1 MHGILLYIKKNIL
14 KKYYTYFLVFIALAI
29 LLSCLITVFASG
41 QALSQAYRN
50 ALKSTYG
57 TQQYVAFDVN
67 TDEIPENT
75 FSSVGVTKIF
85 GTLQKE
91 QKTAA
96 IGWMDETALEMH
108 EISLISGRFAQKEN
122 EIVLEEWVKERFF
135 PETEIGEPIKLS
147 YNAFSQ
153 NGVFDFPKEETLI
166 LSGIIKNYSAVQT
179 EDILTPE
186 AGYEQLPSILLCS
199 VPPEAKF
206 YVETLSFIF
215 IEADPLNNRLM
226 LQQYFQPKAISSN
239 DGYYHADISNMDT
252 FIIQVFKVIILSASI
267 LILPAILFV
276 FVFGDFSSLKKAFV
290 LGADKNQLFIV
301 LFLKCIVVILA
312 ALILGIA
319 LSFLTAGVFH
329 ILFIT
334 FFSIDIAIQ
343 ISADTLISGISI
355 YLLLSFLSSAVISAL
370 SAGAIIQEPKPAKR
384 KKVVFFSKNPFFLFA
399 YKTILMHFSK
409 FAATSFCLAVCI
421 TVFCTGFAVSKGFIN
436 DLDHPFCDFS
446 LEFNMQIFAGS
457 LRIPCQEKRGFTE
470 KELRPVINDS
480 NIKNLFLTKYAIV
493 NILSEDTEIQ
503 QIFADRLLRPFS
515 SDPEEMEVEKNRYG
529 YKTTENLYRTT
540 IKGVDEPVLD
550 ILKNFKTIGQINKEQ
565 LKKGEEV
572 IICVSEQKY
581 DEKIKA
587 LLDKE
592 LIFTQIFDYI
602 PGKSEGIRR
611 DITAKV
617 AGIVIVPEEEDLYT
631 RAFASNGYD
640 FLWNSSAF
648 LEYGIHEYYFG
659 VYIETIND
667 TDINHLSSVLAE
679 IKEKNPEATYI
690 SKTEIKQAEEKIKNI
705 VSVASSAIV
714 SILGIFAFMIIFLNY
729 LLSVNQK
736 KKLFK
741 TLSYIGMARGEL
753 NRLMITEHFLYLLTG
768 YFLSLP
774 FIILFTFV
782 LEAIVFLPMIILRSL
797 IVLAVLSA
805 FSALLSIYNYL
816 WIKKNILEPA

>member
-14 KKYYTYFLVFIALAI
+14 KKYYTYFLIFIALAI

-57 TQQYVAFDVN
+57 TQQYVAFHVS
-67 TDEIPENT
+67 TDEIPENI

-96 IGWMDETALEMH
+96 IGWMDETALKMH

-135 PETEIGEPIKLS
+135 PEAEIGESIKLS

-153 NGVFDFPKEETLI
+153 NGMFDFPKEKTLI
-166 LSGIIKNYSAVQT
+166 LSGIIKNYSSVQT
-179 EDILTPE
+179 GDVLTPE
-186 AGYEQLPSILLCS
+186 AGYEQLPSVLFCS
-199 VPPEAKF
+199 LPQDTDC
-206 YVETLSFIF
+206 YVETLSCIF
-215 IEADPLNNRLM
+215 IENAFNGRPL
-226 LQQYFQPKAISSN
+226 LQQYFQPAEISSN
-239 DGYYHADISNMDT
+239 DEYYRADISNIDT
-252 FIIQVFKVIILSASI
+252 FIVQIFKLIVLAATV
-267 LILPAILFV
+267 LILPTILFL
-276 FVFGDFSSLKKAFV
+276 FVWGDFPSLKKAFV

-301 LFLKCIVVILA
+301 VFLKCIIEISA
-312 ALILGIA
+312 SLILGTL
-319 LSFLTAGVFH
+319 LSFFTVGAFSRL
-329 ILFIT
+329 LLT
-334 FFSIDIAIQ
+334 FFSIDIASH
-343 ISADTLISGISI
+343 ISQSALMIGISL
-355 YLLLSFLSSAVISAL
+355 YLLVGLLSSAVISLL
-370 SAGAIIQEPKPAKR
+370 SVRLLTREPKTAK
-384 KKVVFFSKNPFFLFA
+384 KKHIIFSSKNPFILFA
-399 YKTILMHFSK
+399 YKNILTHFSK
-409 FAATSFCLAVCI
+409 FMATSFCLAVCI
-421 TVFCTGFAVSKGFIN
+421 TVFCCSFAVSKGFIK
-436 DLDHPFCDFS
+436 DLEHPFCDFS
-446 LEFNMQIFAGS
+446 LEFNMQIFAGP

-470 KELRPVINDS
+470 KELEPIINDI
-480 NIKNLFLTKYAIV
+480 NIKNLFLTKYAVV
-493 NILSEDTEIQ
+493 NILSEDTEIHQ
-503 QIFADRLLRPFS
+503 LFADRLLRPFS
-515 SDPEEMEVEKNRYG
+515 SNPEEMEQEKSRYG

-572 IICVSEQKY
+572 ILCVSEQKY
-581 DEKIKA
+581 DDKIKA
-587 LLDKE
+587 LLGKD
-592 LIFTQIFDYI
+592 LVFTQIFDYI
-602 PGKSEGIRR
+602 PEKSEGFRR
-611 DITAKV
+611 DMTAEV
-617 AGIVIVPEEEDLYT
+617 AGIVIVPEKEDLYT

-667 TDINHLSSVLAE
+667 TDVNHLNSVLAE
-679 IKEKNPEATYI
+679 IKEENPEATYI
-690 SKTEIKQAEEKIKNI
+690 SKTEIKQAEQKINNI
-705 VSVASSAIV
+705 VVITSSAII
-714 SILGIFAFMIIFLNY
+714 SILGLLAFLIIFLNY

-736 KKLFK
+736 KELLK
-741 TLSYIGMARGEL
+741 TLYSIGMTRGEL
-753 NRLMITEHFLYLLTG
+753 NQLILTEHLLYLLTG